1 LADAEELKEQEE
13 QRKRDQL
20 KAMAR
25 RAVDVPLPTKT
36 SDLPKRAASAAVM
49 LLVAGAAIWLG
60 GVVRDLFFALVGLFC
75 FFEFVRLV
83 LRATAG
89 PLLRV
94 GGVIFG
100 ATYIGSAAWLL
111 TRIDALPLLLVIFG
125 TVICVDTF
133 AYFFGRA
140 IGGPKIAPRIS
151 PSKTWAGLLGG
162 AIGASVALIAYFAI
176 GNFDGTGAV
185 DHVPG
190 WPLLVVAGTLIAV
203 VAQSGDFF
211 ESWLKRKAGMK
222 DSSNLIPG
230 HGGVFDRVDGL
241 LPVTI
246 LVGSVLIAQYPHW
259 LNG

>member
-1 LADAEELKEQEE
+1 MADVEGQEE

-25 RAVDVPLPTKT
+25 KAVDVPLTIKT
-36 SDLPKRAASAAVM
+36 SDLPKRAASAVVM
-49 LLVAGAAIWLG
+49 LLVAGTAIWLG
-60 GVVRDLFFALVGLFC
+60 GAIRDLFFALIGVICFLELARLIFRATTRPLMRGVGL
-75 FFEFVRLV
+75 
-83 LRATAG
+83 
-89 PLLRV
+89 LL
-94 GGVIFG
+94 G
-100 ATYIGSAAWLL
+100 AAYIGYAAWLL
-111 TRIDALPLLLVIFG
+111 TKIDTIPLLLLLFG
-125 TVICVDTF
+125 AVICVDTF

-162 AIGASVALIAYFAI
+162 AIGATVALIVYFVVGDFAV
-176 GNFDGTGAV
+176 TGAA
-185 DHVPG
+185 DYMPE
-190 WPLLVVAGTLIAV
+190 WPLLIIPGALIAV

-230 HGGVFDRVDGL
+230 HGGVFDRIDGL

-246 LVGSVLIAQYPHW
+246 LVGSVLITQYPHW
-259 LNG
+259 LNT